1 MSPAS
6 FHTAAWKDIELFI
19 GKFRVQR
26 FVFSAASIDFDVSS
40 FTWQLL
46 IKKNPGARTNI
57 ISLTLNNGLSFPI
70 YETNVIE
77 ARFQSA
83 TTRIEEGQY
92 YWQLVKTDTDEPW
105 VNGWAKFSFG
115 PLGSQGSEQELTIN
129 RVDQEISVELSSIIQ
144 TAGAIDDSITN
155 GVTDRA
161 PSQNAVFDALALKL
175 DKLVTANRQ
184 TDSYT
189 LVLGDATKLVEMNKA
204 TANNLTVPLNS
215 SVAFDT
221 GTIIYV
227 TQYGAGQTTIV
238 ATGGVTINSSSGS
251 LLIPSRYS
259 VVSLVKIGTNEWYLF
274 NGSDSD
280 DAWVDWSASV
290 APTGF
295 SSLTTQIAYY
305 KVRGDEVQFWCF
317 ISGTSNA
324 TTFTIQIPF
333 ALDAIYGAG
342 GVVYPCLPT
351 NAGTVVSGRLVGS
364 GSSTTITI
372 DATVVGGAFTAS
384 GVKALRAQ
392 LTYMK

>member
-161 PSQNAVFDALALKL
+161 PSQNAVFDALALKAAL
-175 DKLVTANRQ
+175 AGSKVLVVACSDETTALTAGTGKITFRMPYAMTVSAVRGSLVTAQ
-184 TDSYT
+184 TSGSIFTVDINEGGTTILS
-189 LVLGDATKLVEMNKA
+189 TKLTIDNTEKTSTTAA
-204 TANNLTVPLNS
+204 TPAVIS
-215 SVAFDT
+215 DT
-221 GTIIYV
+221 
-227 TQYGAGQTTIV
+227 AL
-238 ATGGVTINSSSGS
+238 A
-251 LLIPSRYS
+251 
-259 VVSLVKIGTNEWYLF
+259 
-274 NGSDSD
+274 D
-280 DAWVDWSASV
+280 DAEITVDIDQIGDGTAKGLKV
-290 APTGF
+290 A
-295 SSLTTQIAYY
+295 I
-305 KVRGDEVQFWCF
+305 
-317 ISGTSNA
+317 I
-324 TTFTIQIPF
+324 
-333 ALDAIYGAG
+333 
-342 GVVYPCLPT
+342 
-351 NAGTVVSGRLVGS
+351 GS
-364 GSSTTITI
+364 
-372 DATVVGGAFTAS
+372 
-384 GVKALRAQ
+384 
-392 LTYMK
+392 